1 MQFAYLFETRG
12 IQRFLFASGKLR
24 DMLGGSELLDYLC
37 AEGGL
42 LDQTLKALAL
52 APQSPRRA
60 GGAFYLLFSNAEDA
74 QRMRNCWRLACAGW
88 LPGVEQVDALCSAP
102 TARQAI
108 AAGLSQLH
116 EARNRLNADLPR
128 PSPLTERSPRTGLA
142 AVQHFKGESLD
153 AATARQRNFKRP
165 EGSLKLEQR
174 FLDEPGYLW
183 PVNFEEQSRAEQRFP
198 LGERRMVG
206 LIHADGNGLGELLRV
221 INEACAEANDQT
233 YLHLYR
239 TFSDGL
245 TEATQKAAQ
254 QASREV
260 LMPQAVG
267 QVLPARPLVLGGD
280 DLTILVRADLALPFT
295 QAFLAAFE
303 QHSASSMRALHAAF
317 EQAGLQTAARKLPDS
332 LTACAGVCFMKC
344 SQPFQAGHEL
354 AESLC
359 RRAKSE
365 SRKVRKEGEAMP
377 ATLALHKVQDS
388 LLADAESQF
397 QQNYSIQLAGEPVW
411 QLALPAYALQPGT
424 GLPFLEDLY
433 RLSAVFDQHCA
444 SRLNDRPLRELAT
457 LWHVDP
463 ALARQRYRRWREL
476 SGKHQPQALQ
486 AFDECLLNLIGSL
499 AVDLPCNTRQPA
511 QSPLADLLNLLSL
524 QTTACQPE
532 ELAQ

>member
-12 IQRFLFASGKLR
+12 IQRFLFASGRLR
-24 DMLGGSELLDYLC
+24 DMQGGSELLDYVC
-37 AEGGL
+37 TKGGL
-42 LDQTLKALAL
+42 LDQTLQALAL
-52 APQSPRRA
+52 NPQSPRRA
-60 GGAFYLLFSNAEDA
+60 GGVFYLLFSSVEDA
-74 QRMRNCWRLACAGW
+74 QRMRHCWRLACARW

-108 AAGLSQLH
+108 AAGLIELH
-116 EARNRLNADLPR
+116 EARNRLEADLPR
-128 PSPLTERSPRTGLA
+128 PGPLTERSPRTGLA
-142 AVQHFKGESLD
+142 AVEHLRGESLD
-153 AATARQRNFKRP
+153 ATTICQRSFKRP
-165 EGSLKLEQR
+165 EASLKLEQR

-183 PVNFEEQSRAEQRFP
+183 PINFEEDSHAEQRFP

-221 INEACAEANDQT
+221 INEACSEADDQT
-233 YLHLYR
+233 YLNLYR

-254 QASREV
+254 QASRDV
-260 LMPQAVG
+260 LLPQAVG

-280 DLTILVRADLALPFT
+280 DVTILVRADLALPFT

-303 QHSASSMRALHAAF
+303 QHSAESMRALQAAF
-317 EQAGLQTAARKLPDS
+317 EQAGLQVAGRKLPDR

-365 SRKVRKEGEAMP
+365 SRKARIDGQAMP
-377 ATLALHKVQDS
+377 ATLAMHKVQDS
-388 LLADAESQF
+388 LQADADSQF
-397 QQNYSIQLAGEPVW
+397 QQNYCVQQGEIMTW
-411 QLALPAYALQPGT
+411 QLALPAYALQPVV
-424 GLPFLEDLY
+424 GLPVLEDLY
-433 RLSAVFDQHCA
+433 RLSAVFDQRSA
-444 SRLNDRPLRELAT
+444 QRLNDRPLRELAT

-476 SGKHQPQALQ
+476 ADKHQPRSLQ
-486 AFDECLLNLIGSL
+486 AFDDCLQNLVGNL
-499 AVDLPCNTRQPA
+499 AADLPCSTRQPA

-524 QTTACQPE
+524 QKTAAQPE
-532 ELAQ
+532 ELPQ